1 MIEMLRVGTNGILS
15 QSPQQCYQISMDAQ
29 IQQGETASSWGGMDW
44 GAPIVK
50 QMDLLE
56 WGCSGTGK
64 EDTCIGTEPQW
75 VSWGQVGRSES
86 PELLSAMHAGIGGPL
101 TNSLG
106 DG

>member
-1 MIEMLRVGTNGILS
+1 MAFYPKVLS
-15 QSPQQCYQISMDAQ
+15 SATKLVWMHKSNRERQLVL
-29 IQQGETASSWGGMDW
+29 GGGMDW

-56 WGCSGTGK
+56 WGYSGTGK
-64 EDTCIGTEPQW
+64 EDICIGTEPQW

-86 PELLSAMHAGIGGPL
+86 PELLSATHAGIGGPL